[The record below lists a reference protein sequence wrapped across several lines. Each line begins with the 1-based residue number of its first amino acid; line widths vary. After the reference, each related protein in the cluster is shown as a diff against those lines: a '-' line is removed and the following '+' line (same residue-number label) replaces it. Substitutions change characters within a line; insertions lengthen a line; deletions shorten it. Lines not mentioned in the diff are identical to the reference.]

1 MAETKRLGRAEC
13 PVGPLGAYNG
23 GMAEDIDIP
32 GIVTD
37 EHLARA
43 LRGEDALVFDGA
55 MGTQLMARGFAREA
69 APFELLSL
77 THPAAVTA
85 IHAAYVAAGADVA
98 TTNTFGANRRALEGR
113 ASVADVYRAAVSCAR
128 EAGARYVAGDIGPLG
143 ALFDPAGPLA
153 YEEAYDLFAEQVD
166 AVRAAG
172 CDLVLIETMLDL
184 GETQAALRAARERC
198 DLPVLVTMTLA
209 ADGRTYLGTP
219 PEMAAVALASLGA
232 HAVGFNC
239 SFGPDLMADAVRA
252 TARRVACPLLVQPNA
267 GLPREGADGLVY
279 ELGPD
284 AFARAMEPLMAAGA
298 TMVGGCCGTGPAH
311 IERLSALAAGKTS

>member
-55 MGTQLMARGFAREA
+55 MGTQLMARGFARDD

-166 AVRAAG
+166 A
-172 CDLVLIETMLDL
+172 
-184 GETQAALRAARERC
+184 LRAARERC

-252 TARRVACPLLVQPNA
+252 AARRVACPLLVQPNA

-298 TMVGGCCGTGPAH
+298 AMVGGCCGTGPAH
-311 IERLSALAAGKTS
+311 IERLSALAVGKTS